1 MKYFRHFRE
10 YPFITVLIGSTLLL
24 TLIGYLGKNNIYDGY
39 SVDLWKAPQLT
50 VVLES
55 IKDRNYPWKIASSGN
70 KEVDEVNDVSAFEN
84 DNESKISPDIG
95 KQSGEDGHKKDTDN
109 NKETDADIDTD
120 TDTDAKVDKNTETDT
135 DADTKQEDGKTTCRF
150 TKVNTDY
157 FDDALFIGDS
167 RTVGLS
173 EYSGWNNPTFY
184 ADSGL
189 TIYDVFDKEI
199 AVMDGKKMTIEK
211 ALEKKSFGKIYIML
225 GINELG
231 TGNTE
236 TFIAEYKKVI
246 EKIQRLQPGTILF
259 VEGIMNVS
267 RKKSDS
273 DPIFNNNNIKD
284 KNDHLALLA
293 DNKDIFYIDVNE
305 AITDETG
312 GIPIEYTF
320 DNIHLK
326 AAYYSLWTDFLLEHG
341 VVREK

>member
-1 MKYFRHFRE
+1 
-10 YPFITVLIGSTLLL
+10 
-24 TLIGYLGKNNIYDGY
+24 
-39 SVDLWKAPQLT
+39 
-50 VVLES
+50 
-55 IKDRNYPWKIASSGN
+55 
-70 KEVDEVNDVSAFEN
+70 
-84 DNESKISPDIG
+84 
-95 KQSGEDGHKKDTDN
+95 
-109 NKETDADIDTD
+109 
-120 TDTDAKVDKNTETDT
+120 
-135 DADTKQEDGKTTCRF
+135 
-150 TKVNTDY
+150 
-157 FDDALFIGDS
+157 
-167 RTVGLS
+167 
-173 EYSGWNNPTFY
+173 
-184 ADSGL
+184 
-189 TIYDVFDKEI
+189 
-199 AVMDGKKMTIEK
+199 MDGKKMTIEK